1 MIHGGHPS
9 DWCKGKALFENSKS
23 RPSKIPARRPSIE
36 GYPPEQRESTTPS
49 YTGTYPTTQKHPA
62 TLKKK
67 FSLRVKNEPVLVDE
81 VTSTG
86 HDAK

>member
-1 MIHGGHPS
+1 M
-9 DWCKGKALFENSKS
+9 
-23 RPSKIPARRPSIE
+23 E
-36 GYPPEQRESTTPS
+36 GYPPERREITTPS
-49 YTGTYPTTQKHPA
+49 YTATYPTTQKHPT

-67 FSLRVKNEPVLVDE
+67 FSLRMKNEPVLVDE